1 MRAMSEQ
8 NYRAFFEEAMSQIHQ
23 EYKAAG
29 REDEFTLWF
38 NLSYV
43 EDTISAIT
51 VSVASEFMWQQMN
64 ARGNVEKL
72 RQKIAELTGQSITLR
87 YMVRSQPIAPQPQDA
102 ASAGT
107 LAQNGSF
114 AASAASAPTAGTAAG
129 TPPQAAPR
137 VQQASAAEPAPASG
151 YPRPAPAVY
160 AQPREDAAGEDALPK
175 HPQLSAEFTFDS
187 FVPGENSEYAF
198 NAVLAAAKN
207 PGRSFNPIFLYGGV
221 GLGKTHLMQALGNYI
236 YKDNGGKKKI
246 CYISTESM
254 MNEFTSS
261 LLKKTTDDFKKRYR
275 TADVLLLDD
284 IHFVQNKKGLQEELF
299 YIFES
304 LYPLHKQMVFTC
316 DRPISELKDIEDRL
330 RSRFSRGLCID
341 LQPPNYETR
350 KAIIEKKL
358 STLGKKLP
366 ADVVDYIAKN
376 VQTNVR
382 DLEGCLTKMIGYA
395 DLVKKEITIEIAQEQ
410 LRDTFSSPLSGTITI
425 DVIQKVVA
433 DHYGISVADIKGK
446 KRDRKY
452 VIPRQNALYIAGQ
465 LTEYSLTDL
474 GNEFG
479 GRDHTTVM
487 HSRNKVEDQLKTD
500 SSLNATIQLLIRE
513 IKDYKK

>member
-1 MRAMSEQ
+1 MSEY
-8 NYRAFFEEAMSQIHQ
+8 NYREFFQEAMNQIQ
-23 EYKAAG
+23 LEYKSAG
-29 REDEFTLWF
+29 KEDQFTLWF
-38 NLSYV
+38 NLTYV
-43 EDTISAIT
+43 EDTISTIT
-51 VSVASEFMWQQMN
+51 VSVASEFMWLQMN
-64 ARGNVEKL
+64 SRGSIEKL
-72 RQKIAELTGQSITLR
+72 RQKIAELTGQSITLQHV
-87 YMVRSQPIAPQPQDA
+87 VRSQSVIPKPQVSPAAPQTPQ
-102 ASAGT
+102 S
-107 LAQNGSF
+107 
-114 AASAASAPTAGTAAG
+114 
-129 TPPQAAPR
+129 PQETIP
-137 VQQASAAEPAPASG
+137 EPAPSQVQEGPQKQMPAFFSETIASLQESE
-151 YPRPAPAVY
+151 PNEPVQPA
-160 AQPREDAAGEDALPK
+160 AASVQKATDTLQK
-175 HPQLSAEFTFDS
+175 HPQLSADFTFES

-198 NAVLAAAKN
+198 NAVLAASKN

-236 YKDNGGKKKI
+236 HRESGGKKKI

-261 LLKKTTDDFKKRYR
+261 LLKKTTDEFKKRYR
-275 TADVLLLDD
+275 TVDVLLLDD
-284 IHFVQNKKGLQEELF
+284 IHFVQKKQGLQEEIF

-304 LYPLHKQMVFTC
+304 LYPMHKQMVFTC

-358 STLGKKLP
+358 TNLGKKLP
-366 ADVVDYIAKN
+366 DDVVDLIAKN

-425 DVIQKVVA
+425 DIIQKVVA
-433 DHYGISVADIKGK
+433 DHYGISVSDIKGK